1 MLTHDSRWKR
11 MNGDSKIRYII
22 FGTFDTQIQWANV
35 GYDFLGNSIK
45 NCLQPFWCSTARNAI
60 NEQNMFV
67 WFKGGTEI

>member
-45 NCLQPFWCSTARNAI
+45 NCLQPF
-60 NEQNMFV
+60 
-67 WFKGGTEI
+67 